1 MILGITHIQH
11 VMIDV
16 WHDWLWLIS
25 YLEFLVLNR
34 IKNLEWLSSFIINL
48 WCPNVYFCCVYN
60 QITSS
65 RPSEVFFAKK
75 IQGSVVPRSIMTNMN
90 YFEYQYGQR
99 SNIPKFNY
107 EKHDI
112 CLVSKMS
119 CVSCNE
125 QQLFQASNVP
135 RSLTTNMNNFEYQ

>member
-1 MILGITHIQH
+1 MIYI
-11 VMIDV
+11 

-25 YLEFLVLNR
+25 YLEFLVLNS
-34 IKNLEWLSSFIINL
+34 IKNLGRLSSFIIDL

-60 QITSS
+60 KITSS
-65 RPSEVFFAKK
+65 RPSEGFFAKK

-99 SNIPKFNY
+99 SNMPKFNY

-112 CLVSKMS
+112 CLVSKVS
-119 CVSCNE
+119 CISCNE

-135 RSLTTNMNNFEYQ
+135 RSLMTNMNNFEYQ

>member
-1 MILGITHIQH
+1 MFSFAVCIIKLQVLGLQRA
-11 VMIDV
+11 
-16 WHDWLWLIS
+16 
-25 YLEFLVLNR
+25 FL
-34 IKNLEWLSSFIINL
+34 
-48 WCPNVYFCCVYN
+48 P
-60 QITSS
+60 
-65 RPSEVFFAKK
+65 KK

-99 SNIPKFNY
+99 SNMPKFNY

-135 RSLTTNMNNFEYQ
+135 RSLMTNMNNFEYQ